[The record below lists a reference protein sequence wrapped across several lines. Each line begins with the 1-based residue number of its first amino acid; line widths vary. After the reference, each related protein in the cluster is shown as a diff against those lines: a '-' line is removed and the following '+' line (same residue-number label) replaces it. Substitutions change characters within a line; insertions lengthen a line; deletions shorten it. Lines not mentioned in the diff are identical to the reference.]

1 MAREIGEW
9 LESLDLGKYAE
20 AFAENEVGF
29 DVLSELSE
37 DDLREIGL
45 PMGPR
50 KQLMRAIR
58 ELTGGDGES
67 GEATVASA
75 SDPAR
80 ADDVPGT
87 EAMPVPGAERRQLTV
102 MFCDLVGSTEL
113 ASRFDPEDLG
123 EIIGKFRE
131 ACAQV
136 ITQFDGYIAKYMVVS
151 VAPNPSPPRLPK
163 HPPPQHR

>member
-9 LESLDLGKYAE
+9 LESLALGKYAE

-67 GEATVASA
+67 GEAAVATA
-75 SDPAR
+75 SEPVG
-80 ADDVPGT
+80 ADNAT
-87 EAMPVPGAERRQLTV
+87 ATR
-102 MFCDLVGSTEL
+102 
-113 ASRFDPEDLG
+113 
-123 EIIGKFRE
+123 
-131 ACAQV
+131 
-136 ITQFDGYIAKYMVVS
+136 
-151 VAPNPSPPRLPK
+151 
-163 HPPPQHR
+163 